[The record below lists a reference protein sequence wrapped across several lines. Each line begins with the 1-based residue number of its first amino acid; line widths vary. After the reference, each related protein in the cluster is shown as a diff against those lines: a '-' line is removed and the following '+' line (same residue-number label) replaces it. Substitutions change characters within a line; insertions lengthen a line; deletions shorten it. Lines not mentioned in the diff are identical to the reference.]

1 MLNTFTLNAQVI
13 RNKTLTAAAAVT
25 AALALPQ
32 LFHFAGMISGLG
44 AMPGAAFLPMQIPV
58 FIAGFL
64 AGPVVG
70 IAAGVLSPLISH
82 ALAGMPSSVILPYM
96 VIELAGYGL
105 IAGLLCN
112 VKMPFIVRL
121 LIAQIAGRTFR
132 ALALTSF
139 PAIWEITIIGIPGI
153 LLQWAF
159 IPLLMYRLEGLKQKL

>member
-1 MLNTFTLNAQVI
+1 MSNTLALSAQAV
-13 RNKTLTAAAAVT
+13 RNKTLTVIAAVA

-70 IAAGVLSPLISH
+70 IAAGIFSPLISH
-82 ALAGMPSSVILPYM
+82 AIVGMPSSIILPYM
-96 VIELAGYGL
+96 MIELAGYGL

-112 VKMPFIVRL
+112 VKMPFIVKL
-121 LIAQIAGRTFR
+121 LIAQIAGRAFR
-132 ALALTSF
+132 AAALMSF
-139 PAIWEITIIGIPGI
+139 PAIWEITIIGVPGI